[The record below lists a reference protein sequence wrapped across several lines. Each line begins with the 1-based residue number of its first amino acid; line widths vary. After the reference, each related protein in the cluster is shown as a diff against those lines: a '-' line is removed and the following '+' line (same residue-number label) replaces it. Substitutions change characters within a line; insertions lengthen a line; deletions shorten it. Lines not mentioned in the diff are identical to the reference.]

1 MEKRTKNVLYAVVA
15 LLEIP
20 FMGFLVWSIMAL
32 VCVLTSF
39 SC

>member
-20 FMGFLVWSIMAL
+20 FM